1 MNSSD
6 PYRIPGLELIDH
18 AFEAPLDY
26 LDPRG
31 RQIDLFVREVRDLDP
46 KSSEKPFRRHHANL
60 CFQGVGQK
68 K

>member
-31 RQIDLFVREVRDLDP
+31 RQIDL
-46 KSSEKPFRRHHANL
+46 
-60 CFQGVGQK
+60 
-68 K
+68 